1 MRAGAESGEG
11 RPWDQQPNESA
22 KGFAALRTYLEL
34 GPERSIPRTAR
45 ELNRAESLMWRRS
58 AKYRWRERARAWDA
72 EMAHQ
77 REQDLR
83 APRLELLERRQRRA
97 KEAEAAGRLLLHHG
111 LARGPHSGEVQRV
124 VPEALR
130 YGERYLRLATELEDL
145 CLAGA
150 APEAPDSTIE
160 DDILASDDAALRQII
175 KQARGEPPAPEQKE

>member
-1 MRAGAESGEG
+1 MRAGAEAGEG
-11 RPWDQQPNESA
+11 RAWDQQPKEGA
-22 KGFAALRTYLEL
+22 KAFGSFRVYLEL
-34 GPERSIPRTAR
+34 GPERSVPRTAR
-45 ELNRAESLMWRRS
+45 ELGKAESLMWRRAS
-58 AKYRWRERARAWDA
+58 EHRWRERAAAWDA
-72 EMAHQ
+72 EMARQ

-111 LARGPHSGEVQRV
+111 LARDPHSGEVQRV

-160 DDILASDDAALRQII
+160 DEVLASDDVALRQLIE
-175 KQARGEPPAPEQKE
+175 QARGAVPTPESKE

>member
-1 MRAGAESGEG
+1 MKARGQPESE
-11 RPWDQQPNESA
+11 RVWDQQPKEGA
-22 KGFAALRTYLEL
+22 KAFGASRVYLEL
-34 GPERSIPRTAR
+34 GPGRSIPQTAR
-45 ELNRAESLMWRRS
+45 ELGRAESLVWRWAS
-58 AKYRWRERARAWDA
+58 KYRWRERAAAWDA
-72 EMAHQ
+72 AMAHQ

-111 LARGPHSGEVQRV
+111 LARDPHSGEVQRV

-150 APEAPDSTIE
+150 EPEVPDSTIE
-160 DDILASDDAALRQII
+160 DDVLASDDAALRQLI
-175 KQARGEPPAPEQKE
+175 KQVQGEPPAPEGKE

>member
-1 MRAGAESGEG
+1 MRAGAGESH
-11 RPWDQQPNESA
+11 PWDQQPKEGA
-22 KGFAALRTYLEL
+22 KAFAASRVYLEL

-45 ELNRAESLMWRRS
+45 ELGKAESMVWRWAS
-58 AKYRWRERARAWDA
+58 KYRWRERATAWDA
-72 EMAHQ
+72 EMA
-77 REQDLR
+77 RERERALL

-111 LARGPHSGEVQRV
+111 LARDPHSGKVQRV

-130 YGERYLRLATELEDL
+130 YGERFLRLATDLEDL

-160 DDILASDDAALRQII
+160 DEALASDDAALRQLI
-175 KQARGEPPAPEQKE
+175 KQARGEPPAPEERE